1 MYGRHRTG
9 FYNLRVN
16 ETSRTNDEER
26 TCYEV
31 KINGNTID
39 MTVKN
44 ATYTTTSSLYNIP
57 MFFERTHQPA
67 TKGNVTLF
75 LNEELFDLTQ
85 PVKVVVN
92 GKEAFNGKVQP
103 TIEAMV
109 ESCAEYFDPE
119 RVFPAKIDVEI
130 K

>member
-16 ETSRTNDEER
+16 ETSRENDSQR

-31 KINGNTID
+31 NIADNVITLSVNN
-39 MTVKN
+39 VE
-44 ATYTTTSSLYNIP
+44 YTTIEEIYGIP
-57 MFFERTHQPA
+57 MMFSKKYTPA

-75 LNEELFDLTQ
+75 LNEELFDLSR

-92 GKEAFNGKVQP
+92 GKEVFNAIVKP
-103 TIEAMV
+103 DLKAML
-109 ESCAEYFDPE
+109 ESCAEFYDPE
-119 RVFPAKIDVEI
+119 RLFPASVDVVIE
-130 K
+130 